1 MAGGVAQ
8 IGLSI
13 RIWEKDIQAVL
24 ERVGRLVEK
33 REQEVL
39 RVWTGEE
46 AVCGWVPVQMLS
58 SWISEETDVTSL
70 LPGCVSLDR
79 SPKLCA
85 LVLPTVK

>member
-46 AVCGWVPVQMLS
+46 AV
-58 SWISEETDVTSL
+58 
-70 LPGCVSLDR
+70 
-79 SPKLCA
+79 
-85 LVLPTVK
+85 